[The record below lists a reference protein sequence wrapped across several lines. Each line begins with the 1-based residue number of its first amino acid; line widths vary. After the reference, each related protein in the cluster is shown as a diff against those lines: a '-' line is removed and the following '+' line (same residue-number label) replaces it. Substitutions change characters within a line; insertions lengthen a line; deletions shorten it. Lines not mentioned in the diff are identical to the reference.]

1 MGMNKINPQ
10 NPENGTEKT
19 SENVTIRSVALFESH
34 EIRKEW
40 INDQWYLSVI
50 DIVSTLTGSSIP
62 KRYWSDL
69 KIKLKDEGSELYEK
83 IVQLKFMASDGKKY
97 DTDCLNQA
105 GVLRLIQSIPSP
117 KAEPLK
123 LWLAQLGKERID
135 EIQDPEL
142 AVNRAKAIY
151 EKKGYPR
158 DWIDK
163 RLRGINV
170 RNTLTDEWKNR
181 GVKASSE
188 FAILTDEIY
197 KGAFD
202 FTAKEYKDHKSLSR
216 ENNLRDHMEDLELIL
231 TMLGEATTTRLTTER
246 DSKEFHKLHKDAK
259 EGGEVAGKTRTDIEQ
274 RIGKKIVS
282 KKNFLP
288 KVNTRSHLR

>member
-1 MGMNKINPQ
+1 MGMNIK
-10 NPENGTEKT
+10 NPENFKDDAKNPGEDLIMK
-19 SENVTIRSVALFESH
+19 SVALFESH
-34 EIRKEW
+34 EIRRTWHEGKWFFVVEDVVQAL
-40 INDQWYLSVI
+40 IESDDPKQYIQKMRERDEILSQGWVQ
-50 DIVSTLTGSSIP
+50 IVHTLGIVTKGGRQKMICA
-62 KRYWSDL
+62 DL
-69 KIKLKDEGSELYEK
+69 QGIFR
-83 IVQLKFMASDGKKY
+83 I
-97 DTDCLNQA
+97 
-105 GVLRLIQSIPSP
+105 IQSIPSP

-216 ENNLRDHMEDLELIL
+216 EHNLRDHMEDLELIL

-288 KVNTRSHLR
+288 KVNTRGHLR